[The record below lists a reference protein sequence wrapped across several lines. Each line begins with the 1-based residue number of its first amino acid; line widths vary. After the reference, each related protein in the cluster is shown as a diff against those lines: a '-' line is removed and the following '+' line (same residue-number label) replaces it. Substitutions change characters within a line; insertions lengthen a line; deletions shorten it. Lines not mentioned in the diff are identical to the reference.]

1 MCIVINKGFQNCD
14 KKLIEQIS
22 YNDLTDAFLQC
33 LYDAKEK
40 MYNNVLILEDDFIF
54 SDEITEKETIEKI
67 NHSYE
72 RMISD
77 LFYFKLININ
87 TSKEDTQKT
96 IEEYMNSE
104 SNYDNHKLP
113 QYVFITDENNCLIPN
128 IHILRTETLT
138 NDMIQLGYSD
148 FNIHDNKN
156 ENKINCF
163 DYLNEKSIGI
173 INEYYHEDFVLFGYE
188 KCIF

>member
-1 MCIVINKGFQNCD
+1 
-14 KKLIEQIS
+14 LIEQIS